1 MDPPTAERRGTT
13 GAGDNQ
19 AGPGNGSR
27 EGEESTRVDSASQCG
42 NRTGQG
48 PGGHGDL
55 EGGRNMAAKLS

>member
-27 EGEESTRVDSASQCG
+27 EGEESTRVDSASQWG

>member
-1 MDPPTAERRGTT
+1 MDLPTAEGRGTT

-19 AGPGNGSR
+19 AGPGNRSR
-27 EGEESTRVDSASQCG
+27 EGEESTRVDSASQQG

-55 EGGRNMAAKLS
+55 ECGINMAAKLS

>member
-1 MDPPTAERRGTT
+1 MDPPTAEGRGTT

-27 EGEESTRVDSASQCG
+27 EGEESTGVDSASQRG
-42 NRTGQG
+42 NTTGQG

-55 EGGRNMAAKLS
+55 ECGINMAVKLS

>member
-1 MDPPTAERRGTT
+1 MDPPTAEGRGTT

-27 EGEESTRVDSASQCG
+27 EGEESTRVDSASQQG

-55 EGGRNMAAKLS
+55 EGGRNMAVKLS